1 VACNPA
7 NWWSAMA
14 RCSSATCWKR
24 RQATKSTESEKRLNM
39 FKSLIAFCLSRR
51 AIVVVGLMLFA
62 GAGLIAFKKLNI
74 EAYPNPT
81 PVILEITA
89 QAPGLSAEEME
100 RYYTIPMEIGLY
112 STPGIE
118 VIRSTSFYGLS
129 FVRVTFK
136 YGVDYYFAF
145 SQAAIAMQ
153 QNVNLP
159 GGLVPTIQANSS
171 TGEIFRYQVVGPPH
185 FGIANLRTVQDW
197 IVARRLLTIPGIA
210 QINSWGGPTKEFLV
224 QVDPHRLEAYSET
237 VPQILTAL
245 GNANLN
251 VGGREIR
258 VGQQSIN
265 IRGVGLI
272 DDGGNYDLT
281 KGYKVD
287 DIENVVLAQENG
299 VPVLV
304 KDVGKVSVSY
314 RPRLGILGRDE
325 QDDVVG
331 SIVVMRRTEKTAD
344 MIPKVKA
351 EVDKINR
358 DGSLPPGVK
367 VVPFYD
373 RSSLIALTSHTVLH
387 NLIFGCLLVFLI
399 QWIFLGNLRSAI
411 IVGINIPFALFFA
424 TILLVIMGESAN
436 LLSVGAVDFGIIV
449 DSAVILTENI
459 FRNFQRDASE
469 RQGLLQRLASGYWG
483 PDPTRQTDHGSTPRS
498 WTNRLRLILISAL
511 QVDKAVLFSA
521 LITVAGFV
529 PLFTMQG
536 VEGQIF
542 GPMARTYGYALAG
555 ALIATFT
562 VTPVIA
568 SMLLPER
575 VKETETIVVRI
586 LHHGY
591 TPALRFA
598 LNHRA
603 LVVGIE
609 LAVSLAT
616 FMFVAPHLGSEFLPH
631 LEEGNFWIRASMP
644 ITLSLEDGEAAT
656 RKMREI
662 LLRHPEVITV
672 VSQHGRP
679 DDGSDASPFS
689 NVELFAPLKPF
700 DQWPKGLTK
709 EKLTNQ
715 IQAEFENELPGI
727 VFNFSQYIEDN
738 IEEGISGV
746 KGVNSVKIVG
756 PNLETL
762 TQLAEQVRDQ
772 MSQVRGIT
780 DLGIFPVLGQPNLN
794 IKVDRAKAAR
804 YGLNS
809 GDVNAVIQAS
819 LGGAV
824 ASEVLEGD
832 RQFDLVVRYTPEY
845 RNNIDKIRNVKVAYT
860 TPTGADAYIPLSE
873 LADISLD
880 TGAAWIYH
888 ESVQRFIP
896 VKFSVRER
904 DLGSTVEEAQQRIAK
919 NVKLPPG
926 YRLMWAGEFGDLQ
939 EAKKRL
945 EIIVPLSLVLI
956 AGLLYSLFNNLRDCL
971 LALAGIPDAIVGGIL
986 ALYLTGLNFSISAAI
1001 GFVSLF
1007 GVSVMDGILMITFY
1021 NQERSHGFAPVEAM
1035 FRAASHRMRP
1045 LLMTALSACI
1055 GLLPAAMSTGIG
1067 SQVQRPLATVIV
1079 GGMLVGPFMLLV
1091 AVPALRMI
1099 FLGHDNHPVIQEPQ

>member
-1 VACNPA
+1 
-7 NWWSAMA
+7 
-14 RCSSATCWKR
+14 
-24 RQATKSTESEKRLNM
+24 M

-51 AIVVVGLMLFA
+51 AIVVLGLLLFT
-62 GAGLIAFKKLNI
+62 GAGFVAFKLLNI

-100 RYYTIPMEIGLY
+100 RYYTRPMEIGLY
-112 STPGIE
+112 TTPGID

-129 FVRVTFK
+129 FVRVSFK
-136 YGVDYYFAF
+136 YGVDYHFAY
-145 SQAAIAMQ
+145 SQAAVALA

-159 GGLVPTIQANSS
+159 GNQVPSIQANSS
-171 TGEIFRYQVVGPPH
+171 TGEIYRYQVVGPPH
-185 FGIANLRTVQDW
+185 FGIINLRTVQDW

-210 QINSWGGPTKEFLV
+210 AVNSWGGPTKEFQV
-224 QVDPHRLEAYSET
+224 EVDPHKLEAYSVT

-245 GNANLN
+245 GNANIN
-251 VGGREIR
+251 GGGREIR
-258 VGQQSIN
+258 IGQQSIN

-272 DDGGNYDLT
+272 DDGGNDDLAQ
-281 KGYKVD
+281 GYKVE
-287 DIENVVLAQENG
+287 DIENVVLSQENG
-299 VPVLV
+299 VPVLM
-304 KDVGKVSVSY
+304 KDVGRVDVGY
-314 RPRLGILGRDE
+314 RPRLGILGRDR
-325 QDDVVG
+325 QDDVIG
-331 SIVVMRRTEKTAD
+331 AIVVQRRTEKTAD

-351 EVDKINR
+351 EIDNLNH
-358 DGSLPPGVK
+358 DGSLPRGVR

-373 RSSLIALTSHTVLH
+373 RSSLIALTTHTVLH
-387 NLIFGCLLVFLI
+387 NLIFGCALVFLI
-399 QWIFLGNLRSAI
+399 QWIFLGNLRSAL

-424 TILLVIMGESAN
+424 TILLVILGESAN

-449 DSAVILTENI
+449 DSAVILVENI
-459 FRNFQRDASE
+459 FRNFQRNHEE
-469 RQGLLQRLASGYWG
+469 REALLQRLAGGAWG
-483 PDPTRQTDHGSTPRS
+483 PDPTQTPDPVMHGHGHTWSH
-498 WTNRLRLILISAL
+498 RLRLILISAL

-562 VTPVIA
+562 VTPVVA
-568 SMLLPER
+568 SFLLPAR
-575 VKETETIVVRI
+575 VKEVETIVVRT
-586 LHHGY
+586 LHRLY
-591 TPALRFA
+591 DPALRFA
-598 LNHRA
+598 LTHRA
-603 LVVGIE
+603 LVVGTE
-609 LAVSLAT
+609 LALSLGT
-616 FMFVAPHLGSEFLPH
+616 FFFIAPRLGSEFLPH

-644 ITLSLEDGEAAT
+644 ITLSLQDGEAAT

-662 LLRHPEVITV
+662 LLRHSEVLTV

-700 DQWPKGLTK
+700 DEWPRGLDK
-709 EKLTNQ
+709 EKLTEQ
-715 IQAEFENELPGI
+715 IQTEFHNELPGV

-756 PNLETL
+756 PNLEVL
-762 TQLAEQVRDQ
+762 TKLADQVRDQ
-772 MSQVRGIT
+772 MSQVRGIA

-794 IKVDRAKAAR
+794 IKVDREKAAR

-809 GDVNAVIQAS
+809 GDVNSVVQAAM
-819 LGGAV
+819 GGAV
-824 ASEVLEGD
+824 ATSVLEGD
-832 RQFDLVVRYTPEY
+832 RQFDLVVRYTPDY
-845 RNNIDKIRNVKVAYT
+845 RDSLDKIRDIKVAYT
-860 TPTGADAYIPLSE
+860 ASNGANAYIPLSE
-873 LADISLD
+873 LCTISLD

-896 VKFSVRER
+896 VKFSVRGR
-904 DLGSTVEEAQQRIAK
+904 DLGGTVEEAQQRIAK
-919 NVKLPPG
+919 NLQLPPG
-926 YRLMWAGEFGDLQ
+926 YRLIWAGEFGDLQ

-945 EIIVPLSLVLI
+945 EIIVPISFILI
-956 AGLLYSLFNNLRDCL
+956 AGALYSLFNNFRDSI
-971 LALAGIPDAIVGGIL
+971 LALAGIPDAVVGGIL
-986 ALYLTGLNFSISAAI
+986 ALYVSGLNFSISAAI

-1021 NQERSHGFAPVEAM
+1021 NQERAHGLAPVDAM
-1035 FRAASHRMRP
+1035 YRAASTRMRP

-1055 GLLPAAMSTGIG
+1055 GLLPAAISTGIG

-1079 GGMLVGPFMLLV
+1079 GGMLVGPVMLLL

-1099 FLGHDNHPVIQEPQ
+1099 FLGGENHLGAHPQGAEEAK

>member
-1 VACNPA
+1 
-7 NWWSAMA
+7 
-14 RCSSATCWKR
+14 
-24 RQATKSTESEKRLNM
+24 M

-51 AIVVVGLMLFA
+51 AIVVVGLLLFA
-62 GAGLIAFKKLNI
+62 GAGLVAFKMLNI

-100 RYYTIPMEIGLY
+100 RYYTRPMEIGLY
-112 STPGIE
+112 TTPGID

-129 FVRVTFK
+129 FVRVSFK
-136 YGVDYYFAF
+136 YGVDYYFAY
-145 SQAAIAMQ
+145 SQASVAMQ
-153 QNVNLP
+153 QNVSLP
-159 GGLVPTIQANSS
+159 GNLVPTIQANSS
-171 TGEIFRYQVVGPPH
+171 TGEIYRYQVVGPKH
-185 FGIANLRTVQDW
+185 FGITNLRTVQDW

-210 QINSWGGPTKEFLV
+210 AINSWGGPTKEFQV
-224 QVDPHRLEAYSET
+224 QVDPHKLEAYNVT

-245 GNANLN
+245 GNANIN
-251 VGGREIR
+251 VGGREITI
-258 VGQQSIN
+258 GQQSIN
-265 IRGVGLI
+265 IRGVGLM
-272 DDGGNYDLT
+272 DDGGSDDLT
-281 KGYKVD
+281 EGYKVE
-287 DIENVVLAQENG
+287 DIENVVLTQENA
-299 VPVLV
+299 VPVLM
-304 KDVGKVSVSY
+304 KDVGKVSVGF
-314 RPRLGILGRDE
+314 RPRLGILGRDK

-331 SIVVMRRTEKTAD
+331 AIVVQRRTEKTAD

-351 EVDKINR
+351 AIDDLNH

-373 RSSLIALTSHTVLH
+373 RSSLIALTTHTVLH

-411 IVGINIPFALFFA
+411 IVGLNIPFALFFA
-424 TILLVIMGESAN
+424 TMLLVMLGESAN

-449 DSAVILTENI
+449 DSAVILVENV
-459 FRNFQRDASE
+459 FRNFQRNQEE
-469 RQGLLQRLASGYWG
+469 RQGLIQHLAQGAWG
-483 PDPTRQTDHGSTPRS
+483 PDPTRTAGTNVSAHGWTD
-498 WTNRLRLILISAL
+498 RLRLILISAL

-562 VTPVIA
+562 ITPVIA
-568 SMLLPER
+568 SMLLPEHL
-575 VKETETIVVRI
+575 KEAETIVVRL
-586 LHHGY
+586 LHRLY
-591 TPALRFA
+591 NPALRFA
-598 LNHRA
+598 LTHRV

-609 LAVSLAT
+609 LALSLGT
-616 FMFVAPHLGSEFLPH
+616 FMLIAPRLGSEFLPH

-644 ITLSLEDGEAAT
+644 TTLSLQDGEAAA

-689 NVELFAPLKPF
+689 NVELFAPLKSF
-700 DQWPKGLTK
+700 DDWPRGLTK
-709 EKLTNQ
+709 EKLTEQ
-715 IQAEFENELPGI
+715 IQTEFNNELPGV

-756 PNLETL
+756 PNLEVL
-762 TQLAEQVRDQ
+762 TKLAEQVRDQ
-772 MSQVRGIT
+772 MTQVRGVT

-809 GDVNAVIQAS
+809 GDVNSVIQAAM
-819 LGGAV
+819 GGAV
-824 ASEVLEGD
+824 ATSVLEGE
-832 RQFDLVVRYTPEY
+832 RNFDLVVRYKPDY
-845 RNNIDKIRNVKVAYT
+845 RDSIESIRNIKVAYAT
-860 TPTGADAYIPLSE
+860 SSGANAYIPLSE
-873 LADISLD
+873 LATISLD

-896 VKFSVRER
+896 VKFSVRGR
-904 DLGSTVEEAQQRIAK
+904 DLGGTVEEAQQRTTK
-919 NVKLPPG
+919 NVTLPPG
-926 YRLMWAGEFGDLQ
+926 YRLIWAGEFGDLQ

-945 EIIVPLSLVLI
+945 EIIVPISFILI
-956 AGLLYSLFNNLRDCL
+956 AGLLYSLFNNFRDCF
-971 LALAGIPDAIVGGIL
+971 LALAGIPDAVVGGIL
-986 ALYLTGLNFSISAAI
+986 ALYITGLNFSISAAI

-1021 NQERSHGFAPVEAM
+1021 NQERAHGLAPVDAM
-1035 FRAASHRMRP
+1035 YRAASTRMRP
-1045 LLMTALSACI
+1045 LLMTSLSACI
-1055 GLLPAAMSTGIG
+1055 GLLPAAISTGIG

-1079 GGMLVGPFMLLV
+1079 GGMLLGPVMLLL

-1099 FLGHDNHPVIQEPQ
+1099 FLERENGTTPEVESK